1 MLGGSADM
9 TFFRSYEWMLARRY
23 LRSRRSEKFVSL
35 ISWSSGIG
43 IGIGVMTLIV
53 VLSVMN
59 GAAVEIRDKILGF
72 SSHVDIQGP
81 GDSIAEWPEWLKK
94 SASLPDVVRAAPYIT
109 AQVLVSHG
117 SMAAGAILKGVDPA
131 HSDAIAEHVVKGRF
145 VEVSG
150 SPFQLVM
157 GKDLARKLGLEVG
170 DHVRLMSPSGG
181 IGPSGAT
188 PRLRAFELVGIFDS
202 GFYEYDIGMVVT
214 SLAAVQRLN
223 RMGNRVTGIELFLND
238 RDKAAEIANL
248 ARKELPAG
256 AWVSDWQ
263 HRHRSF
269 FQAMKTE
276 RVAMGIILSLIVL
289 VAVFNMVAS
298 LVMVV
303 MERRKEIAILKTVGA
318 THASVMRVFLLMGS
332 LLSGI
337 GTIVGTVLG
346 LLLAWKLGPILAW
359 IEKMTGVTFLSSDV
373 YYIDHV
379 PSVIDPVS
387 VTAIVVISLLMGI
400 VATFYPAWRAASV
413 PPAEALRY
421 E

>member
-1 MLGGSADM
+1 M

-23 LRSRRSEKFVSL
+23 LRSRRSERFVSL
-35 ISWSSGIG
+35 ISWSSGVG

-81 GDSIAEWPEWLKK
+81 GEAITGWPEWLKE
-94 SASLPDVVRAAPYIT
+94 AEALPDVVRAAPYIT
-109 AQVLVSHG
+109 GQVLVSYG
-117 SMAAGAILKGVDPA
+117 STAAGAILKGVDTSR
-131 HSDAIAEHVVKGRF
+131 SDAIAEHVVKGRF
-145 VEVSG
+145 ISDAG

-157 GKDLARKLGLEVG
+157 GKDLARKLGLDIG
-170 DHVRLMSPSGG
+170 DQVRLMSPSGG
-181 IGPSGAT
+181 VGPSGAT

-202 GFYEYDIGMVVT
+202 GFYEYDIGMVLT
-214 SLAAVQRLN
+214 SLEAVQRLN
-223 RMGNRVTGIELFLND
+223 RMGNAVTGIELFLDD
-238 RDKAAEIANL
+238 RDKAAEVAAA
-248 ARKELPAG
+248 ARMALPPG

-269 FQAMKTE
+269 FQAMRTE

-318 THASVMRVFLLMGS
+318 THASVMRVFLLMGT
-332 LLSGI
+332 LLSGM
-337 GTIVGTVLG
+337 GTILGTMLG

-359 IEKMTGVTFLSSDV
+359 IEKITGVTFLSSDV

-387 VTAIVVISLLMGI
+387 VTTIVIVSLLMGI